1 MSAFSSQ
8 RDGRGCSA
16 MSTDT
21 RAGVVLSPD
30 QIKRLI
36 REARKGPM
44 GLRNTAL
51 LMVLLG
57 TGLGL
62 NGLHALRVADF
73 LNRDGSVRPKA
84 AVDGRHV
91 LWSSRKVIAAIE
103 AYLSVRTRLGMPSE
117 YRGLHPDAPLFLSDD
132 GKPMGKQ
139 LKTVNGRRYET
150 NAYVSEILCGI
161 FDRAKVQGS
170 PVRSARLTLAS
181 RMVLL
186 GAADADMIRVLGVR
200 RTSLL
205 RRARRVSPRPSAEEI
220 TAEVV

>member
-1 MSAFSSQ
+1 MSAPLK
-8 RDGRGCSA
+8 DGRGSSLV
-16 MSTDT
+16 STDN

-30 QIKRLI
+30 QVNRLI
-36 REARKGPM
+36 REASKGPM

-73 LNRDGSVRPKA
+73 LHRDGSVRPKA
-84 AVDGRHV
+84 AVDGRHL

-103 AYLSVRTRLGMPSE
+103 AYLSARARHGMPSE
-117 YRGLHPDAPLFLSDD
+117 YRGFHPDAPLFLADD
-132 GKPMGKQ
+132 GKPIRKQ
-139 LKTVNGRRYET
+139 LKTVNGKQYET
-150 NAYVSEILCGI
+150 NDHVSEILCGI

-200 RTSLL
+200 RTSLP
-205 RRARRVSPRPSAEEI
+205 RRARRVAPRPSAEKI